1 MNLLVTAACPKCLP
15 MPEPPEPLF
24 LQKKRRYLRFSLHPS
39 ECPGINCAMPHP
51 SWVFPVLG

>member
-24 LQKKRRYLRFSLHPS
+24 LRKKRRYLRLSLLPREH
-39 ECPGINCAMPHP
+39 PGINCAMSHP
-51 SWVFPVLG
+51 SRVFPVLG